1 MDRLV
6 IEGNHPLHGNVV
18 VSGAKNAVLPCMT
31 AAILTDDPCQLSRVP
46 RVRDVA
52 TMGRLLETLGVHT
65 SFPVDTDVCT
75 LQAKDKPKSDAD
87 YHLVRQMRASIC
99 VLGPLVA
106 KRRYARI
113 ALPGGC
119 QIGHRP
125 IDIHLRA
132 LTELGA
138 DVRTERGDVIVEAK
152 TLTGRDI
159 SLAGPNGSTVTGT
172 CNLLAAASLA
182 NGSTRLR
189 SASREPEVV
198 DFVRLLNQMGAHI
211 EPNESV
217 DGHFCWEVKGVGELK
232 GFDHAVIGDRIEA
245 ATWASAVGTA
255 GGDIAVRG
263 FDPTYATTVSAWL
276 ETVGLTVDIEDDGW
290 RVASKGALISQDIAT
305 APFPGIPTD
314 CQAQLT
320 AVLTQAEG
328 TGVVSDHVFPDRF
341 GHISEL
347 ARLGANVERIPAG
360 AKIVG
365 KAPLVGAEVMASDL
379 RASAALIVAALAA
392 DGRTTIRRVY
402 HLDRGYERIEEKLTA
417 IGGRIRRETDD
428 HLF

>member
-1 MDRLV
+1 
-6 IEGNHPLHGNVV
+6 
-18 VSGAKNAVLPCMT
+18 
-31 AAILTDDPCQLSRVP
+31 
-46 RVRDVA
+46 
-52 TMGRLLETLGVHT
+52 MGRLLETLGVHT
-65 SFPVDTDVCT
+65 SFPVDTDVCI
-75 LQAKDKPKSDAD
+75 LHAKDEPNSNAD

-152 TLTGRDI
+152 SLTGRDI

-198 DFVRLLNQMGAHI
+198 DFVRLLNQMGARI
-211 EPNESV
+211 EPDESV
-217 DGHFCWEVKGVGELK
+217 DGHFSWEVEGVSELK

-255 GGDIAVRG
+255 GGDISIRG
-263 FDPTYATTVSAWL
+263 FDPTYATTVSVWL
-276 ETVGLTVDIEDDGW
+276 QTVGLTVDTEDDGW
-290 RVASKGALISQDIAT
+290 RVASKGALISQDITT

-320 AVLTQAEG
+320 AVLTQANG

-347 ARLGANVERIPAG
+347 ARLGANVERIPSG

-417 IGGRIRRETDD
+417 IGGRIQREPDD
-428 HLF
+428 YLF